1 MSKLTDA
8 IIAASSAKVLQ
19 DGAGLVLRRFG
30 KDQWV
35 KRIRQGGKE
44 RMATLGTY
52 PAMSIEMA
60 RQAAG
65 AAPSAAQPP
74 AKDRALAQ
82 LRNTPQLSGTATQV
96 ALERIGKDGKEAA
109 LKVTAPGGAPTFAS
123 VAAEWLRRGRGAA
136 PATVAAH
143 KRAVALM
150 GSLHIVPI
158 DAIDWEQ
165 ARACLQGIQD
175 QHGVYTAHRTKF
187 LMRKIFTYARENCVR
202 SLVNPVADS
211 DTWLEDKPR
220 AKHHAAIVDPVEF
233 RKLVTEVSL
242 CGLYDADR
250 VCSPNVGNALRLLLH
265 TVVRQGELRGA
276 RWGEFKGDLWEIP
289 AARM

>member
-1 MSKLTDA
+1 
-8 IIAASSAKVLQ
+8 
-19 DGAGLVLRRFG
+19 
-30 KDQWV
+30 
-35 KRIRQGGKE
+35 
-44 RMATLGTY
+44 
-52 PAMSIEMA
+52 
-60 RQAAG
+60 
-65 AAPSAAQPP
+65 
-74 AKDRALAQ
+74 
-82 LRNTPQLSGTATQV
+82 
-96 ALERIGKDGKEAA
+96 
-109 LKVTAPGGAPTFAS
+109 
-123 VAAEWLRRGRGAA
+123 
-136 PATVAAH
+136 
-143 KRAVALM
+143 M

-289 AARM
+289 AARMKMKEAHIVPLTAGALGVLESQRAAWGGRTGPDDLVFPGAQNAAPGRSMGSQAMTDALNAMGFEGRQTPHGLRTCFATFAREAGKDDALIERCLAHADANQVRAAYNRAERMDARRELMEWWSLQLV